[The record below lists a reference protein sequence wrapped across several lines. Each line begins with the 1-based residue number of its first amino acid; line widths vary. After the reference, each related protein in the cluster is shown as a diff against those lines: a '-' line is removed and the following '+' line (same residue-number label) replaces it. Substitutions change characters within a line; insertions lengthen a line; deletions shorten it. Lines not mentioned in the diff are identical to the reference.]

1 MINYKE
7 IDSVG
12 KRILRNVVK
21 TENSVFNIIPILFFF
36 HIFILCF
43 SVWIFVYFMLKGSD
57 RQCMVVELRLQY
69 CREIFSIYLSHK
81 KRFKDL

>member
-21 TENSVFNIIPILFFF
+21 TENSVFNIIPILFFSYIYTLLVCLDF
-36 HIFILCF
+36 
-43 SVWIFVYFMLKGSD
+43 
-57 RQCMVVELRLQY
+57 RL
-69 CREIFSIYLSHK
+69 F
-81 KRFKDL
+81 